1 MYLLNVN
8 CVSVIECAP
17 SSGEHHLMHIEGQV
31 IQFISQIGL
40 TKYQSLLGQQ
50 LNKWKMSWNS

>member
-17 SSGEHHLMHIEGQV
+17 SSGEHHLMHI
-31 IQFISQIGL
+31 
-40 TKYQSLLGQQ
+40 
-50 LNKWKMSWNS
+50 